1 MEYKTRTGEIVR
13 ANDGQDRLLAAV
25 YGSKWGRLAMKPL
38 VRPGVSRLV
47 KRIMNSRLSARL
59 VPGFCRSNG
68 IVLEEYEKQ
77 QFDSYNDFFI
87 RRIRP
92 QLRPINDDRS
102 RLISPCDAKLR
113 VYPISADARVQIKQ
127 TTYTLTSLLEDRR
140 LAERFEGGLLCIFR
154 LTVDDYHHYCYVE
167 DGFVSR
173 ARRIAGVLHTVN
185 PVAEERVPIYKTNAR
200 AYQLLRSER
209 LGTVL
214 MMEVGALS
222 IGEICNLH
230 EAESVSRGQE
240 KGYFAFGGSTVIL
253 AFQKDRVS
261 IDTDIIENQAEG
273 YETIVRMGEGIGNIG
288 RL

>member
-1 MEYKTRTGEIVR
+1 MEYKTREGELIR
-13 ANDGQDRLLAAV
+13 ANDGQDRLLAAI
-25 YGSKWGRLAMKPL
+25 YGSRLGRLAVKPL
-38 VRPGVSRLV
+38 VHPCVSRLV
-47 KRIMNSRLSARL
+47 KRIMNSRWTARL
-59 VPGFCRSNG
+59 VPSFCRNNQIDLSQ
-68 IVLEEYEKQ
+68 YEKQ
-77 QFDSYNDFFI
+77 QFTSYNDFFI

-92 QLRPINDDRS
+92 QQRPIDNDRS

-113 VYPISADARVQIKQ
+113 VYPISSEARVEIKQ
-127 TTYTLTSLLEDRR
+127 TTYTLSSLLEDRA

-154 LTVDDYHHYCYVE
+154 LTVDDYHHYCYIE
-167 DGFVSR
+167 DGFVSPE
-173 ARRIAGVLHTVN
+173 RRIAGVLHTVN

-200 AYQLLRSER
+200 SYQLLRTEQM
-209 LGTVL
+209 GTVL

-230 EAESVSRGQE
+230 ERETVSRGQE